1 MKQGWLDFTVAS
13 TGGVP
18 YVGRSGLLLMR
29 DRMGGLFTDLGFTL
43 GWLILKAGLPM
54 ETTGVTGDQVPS
66 GKSGIVR
73 LF

>member
-1 MKQGWLDFTVAS
+1 
-13 TGGVP
+13 
-18 YVGRSGLLLMR
+18 MR
-29 DRMGGLFTDLGFTL
+29 DRRGGVFTDLGFTL

-66 GKSGIVR
+66 GKLGIVR